1 MTPRTPPRSQLRLS
15 EIALWGALA
24 LGLVTVLL
32 VLPRFASAQ
41 DGDELAR
48 ELLDAT
54 DDVQRGESSHARVS
68 MHVKTSRW
76 ERTMTME
83 AWSKG
88 EEKSLIKILS
98 PAKEAGMSTLKVDDN
113 IWNYLPKVDRTM
125 KVPAAMM
132 SGAWMG
138 SHFSNDD
145 LVKESRMAD
154 DYTYEI
160 VEMPTDTAEG
170 LYVIELVPKPD
181 APVVWGKVVVK
192 IRGEDRMPVSIEYRD
207 EDGTPA
213 RTMTFADVRELG
225 GKLVPCKMTLLPADK
240 PEEFTEV
247 VYEMLEFDVEIPDS
261 TFTLQAL
268 RP

>member
-1 MTPRTPPRSQLRLS
+1 MKFAQSSISLVHLGLAV
-15 EIALWGALA
+15 IALA
-24 LGLVTVLL
+24 LAA
-32 VLPRFASAQ
+32 PAAAQ
-41 DGDELAR
+41 SDDDLAR

-68 MHVKTSRW
+68 MHVKTARW

-88 EEKSLIKILS
+88 EEQSLIKILS
-98 PAKEAGMSTLKVDDN
+98 PAKEAGMSTLKVEDN

-125 KVPAAMM
+125 KVPASMM

-154 DYTYEI
+154 DYTYSI
-160 VEMPTDTAEG
+160 TSRPDDNPDG
-170 LYVIELVPKPD
+170 LFIIELIPKPD

-192 IRGEDRMPVSIEYRD
+192 VRGEDRMPVSIEYFD
-207 EDGTPA
+207 EKDGLA
-213 RTMTFADVRELG
+213 RTMGFSDIRELG
-225 GKLVPCKMTLLPADK
+225 GNLVPCKMTLLPADK
-240 PEEFTEV
+240 PDEFTV
-247 VYEMLEFDVEIPDS
+247 VTYDTLEFDVEIPDS

-268 RP
+268 KP